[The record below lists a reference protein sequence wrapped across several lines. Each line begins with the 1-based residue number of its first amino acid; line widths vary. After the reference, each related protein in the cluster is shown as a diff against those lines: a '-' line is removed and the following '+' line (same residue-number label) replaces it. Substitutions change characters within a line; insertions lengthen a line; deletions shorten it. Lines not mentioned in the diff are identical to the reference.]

1 MSLQPTRLS
10 AEQLAQNFADLAPR
24 YTHNEALLEASR
36 CLFCY
41 DAPCTRACPTGIDVP
56 KFIRQI
62 LERNVAGSGRTI
74 LSANIFG
81 GTCARACPTEVLC
94 EGACVL
100 HGLNEKPIQ
109 IGRLQRYA
117 TDHVLERNLQFF
129 TAGKPLGKNVAV
141 IGAGPAGLSCAHEL
155 IKLGV
160 AAVVYEAR
168 EFAGGLNTSGIAA
181 YKLTTDFALAE
192 VEYVRQIGIPIR
204 FNTPI
209 GKDLPVTQL
218 LQKYDAVFLGVGLG
232 RTARLGIE
240 GEELTGSFEALDFIM
255 PTRLGALQDCVVG
268 ENVVVIGAGNTAID
282 VATAACRLG
291 AARVTI
297 VYRRGEAEMP
307 AFAYEYELAKSDGV
321 QFLWHTLPKR
331 IVGEHGKVVGL
342 ECVKVQP
349 GAKGQRLQEIPDS
362 LHTIACDMVVAALGQ
377 DPLYE
382 LYRTIPEL
390 KMAGKQIVVDPATG
404 ATSVPGLF
412 AGGDCVNGGS
422 EVVNAV
428 EMGKTAARGILQYLT
443 SNRAAS

>member
-24 YTHNEALLEASR
+24 YTPNEALLEAAR

-41 DAPCTRACPTGIDVP
+41 DAPCTRACPTAIDVP

-62 LERNVAGSGRTI
+62 LERNVAGAGRTI

-129 TAGKPLGKNVAV
+129 TAGKPLDKKVAV

-155 IKLGV
+155 TKLGV

-181 YKLTTDFALAE
+181 YKVNTEFARAE

-204 FNTPI
+204 FNTPV
-209 GKDLPVTQL
+209 GKDLPVSRL
-218 LQKYDAVFLGVGLG
+218 LQEYDAVFLGTGLG
-232 RTARLGIE
+232 KTASLGIA
-240 GEELTGSFEALDFIM
+240 GEELTGAFEALDFIM
-255 PTRLGALQDCVVG
+255 PTRLGALAECVVG
-268 ENVVVIGAGNTAID
+268 EKVVVIGAGNTAID
-282 VATAACRLG
+282 VATAARRLG
-291 AARVTI
+291 AEQVTI
-297 VYRRGEAEMP
+297 VYRRGAAEMP

-331 IVGEHGKVVGL
+331 VVGAHGQVAGL

-349 GAKGQRLQEIPDS
+349 GAKGQPLQEIPDS

-382 LYRTIPEL
+382 LYQTIPGL
-390 KMAGKQIVVDPATG
+390 KVEGKRVVIDPATG

-422 EVVNAV
+422 EVVDAV
-428 EMGKTAARGILQYLT
+428 EMGKIAARGILQYLN
-443 SNRAAS
+443 SERAAG